1 MCWWFLCCLFGSHG
15 MLRALDHCVIQPS
28 REAQDLPT
36 NCWWGL
42 FITKPV
48 RCVSC
53 SVPGLQWRKGR
64 RNDMAG
70 NFWGCGCALS
80 SSEFGWK
87 PQANHICITKKGPRN
102 KNKLIEY
109 WLVHFNSYW
118 IWLHFLLK
126 CQAWDSDNIRGFCP
140 SSTTHSSWVT
150 LRKSVNPLSSN
161 EKPGS
166 WILSFKTS
174 QWNVLEG
181 SLTTRLGTKAPGVN
195 KPGFWFFTFAP
206 WPWTSSLTSQNL
218 RCPMVKWRG
227 GSYLI
232 GPSRET
238 KYGE

>member
-1 MCWWFLCCLFGSHG
+1 
-15 MLRALDHCVIQPS
+15 
-28 REAQDLPT
+28 
-36 NCWWGL
+36 
-42 FITKPV
+42 
-48 RCVSC
+48 
-53 SVPGLQWRKGR
+53 
-64 RNDMAG
+64 MAG

-161 EKPGS
+161 VKPGS

-181 SLTTRLGTKAPGVN
+181 SLRTRLGTKAPGVN
-195 KPGFWFFTFAP
+195 KPGFWFFFTFAP

-218 RCPMVKWRG
+218 SCPMVKWRG

-232 GPSRET
+232 GPSRESNKIWWIRHLAQGRAHSKFSLRT
-238 KYGE
+238 YIRRASLAPVLPQAVVRQEERWMRPASALK